1 MFIVGAIKLCV
12 DEYVHN
18 KKSPI
23 QFEFES
29 KEIVIDQVPFPTISL
44 TRTKSF
50 KTSEIDGTEKENL
63 SANTFLTVR
72 NYDSKKRQ
80 SAGISSHQCNRQLI
94 KSRARSVEQLEYTG
108 SSYFTLRNGSY

>member
-1 MFIVGAIKLCV
+1 MFTMFIVGAIKLSV

-29 KEIVIDQVPFPTISL
+29 KEIVIEKVPFPTISL

-50 KTSEIDGTEKENL
+50 KTSEIDKAE
-63 SANTFLTVR
+63 R
-72 NYDSKKRQ
+72 
-80 SAGISSHQCNRQLI
+80 
-94 KSRARSVEQLEYTG
+94 
-108 SSYFTLRNGSY
+108 

>member
-1 MFIVGAIKLCV
+1 MSTVFIVGAINLSV

-50 KTSEIDGTEKENL
+50 KTSEID
-63 SANTFLTVR
+63 
-72 NYDSKKRQ
+72 
-80 SAGISSHQCNRQLI
+80 
-94 KSRARSVEQLEYTG
+94 RAER
-108 SSYFTLRNGSY
+108 